1 MNKDF
6 LEEFLHDLLSYDQVL
21 MEQLYA
27 KINSNDIINFNR
39 FTFEIVADNVLISDD
54 VWYDEIGVVSL
65 NKKKF
70 LRMLSELIRS
80 KDINKALQ
88 EL

>member
-6 LEEFLHDLLSYDQVL
+6 FEEFFHDLLSYDQVL
-21 MEQLYA
+21 LEQLYA

-54 VWYDEIGVVSL
+54 VSYDEIGVVSL

-80 KDINKALQ
+80 KDINLQ
-88 EL
+88 GL

>member
-21 MEQLYA
+21 LEQLYA